1 MDWRIHATVP
11 YPLLESRE
19 TSRLLARNG
28 VGPEIYFSANVLDAL
43 APGQAET
50 AAEALY
56 AEGVESATFHAPF
69 EDLWPGARD
78 EEARKLAVRR
88 LQQAI
93 SLAPI
98 FRPRGIVVHG
108 GYYGWIYDFDPNRW
122 FEPAR
127 RTFGAVLETA
137 EKEGV
142 DLFLENVFD
151 ETPEHLLRLKEAIGS
166 KRLGFCCDAGH
177 ATLFSDLP
185 VHKWVEAFGPDLR
198 ELHVHDNLGR
208 RDDHLPV
215 GEGAI
220 NFRGILH
227 AALDAGAS
235 PILTL
240 EPHRREH
247 FHRGLSALRTLLS
260 EIHR

>member
-1 MDWRIHATVP
+1 MDWTIHATVP
-11 YPLLESRE
+11 YPMLENAE
-19 TSRLLARNG
+19 TAGILAGNG
-28 VGPEIYFSANVLDAL
+28 VGPEIYFSAGVLDSL
-43 APGQAET
+43 APERAGAVAES
-50 AAEALY
+50 LY
-56 AEGVESATFHAPF
+56 AAGVKSATFHAPF

-88 LQQAI
+88 LRQAI
-93 SLAPI
+93 ALAPV
-98 FRPRGIVVHG
+98 FRPRGIVIHG
-108 GYYGWIYDFDPNRW
+108 GYHDWIFDFDPNRW

-127 RTFGAVLETA
+127 RTFEEILESA
-137 EKEGV
+137 ENAGV

-151 ETPEHLLRLKEAIGS
+151 ESPAHLLRLNEAIGS
-166 KRLGFCCDAGH
+166 KRLGFCFDAGH
-177 ATLFSDLP
+177 ATLFSDLA